1 MRLLDASACEFRGRY
16 LGVVFF
22 LLASLMGCATESKWP
37 GVGAMHS
44 GPSVGCPPIMSPY
57 GDYRANY
64 GKRRRAVIA
73 SNLAIDHPHSGV
85 DIEVPVGTA
94 VLAAAPGTISGIRWN
109 TQWLNSESLGTR
121 MVVYHGKDLD
131 GLHVFTTY
139 LHLSKRVK
147 EPGEKVERGEAIA
160 LSGEGTNVP
169 HLHFGLWRLPVGPRF
184 DGAVPLQGPAM
195 QGHFDAA
202 IEGRQQS
209 LIYSDPA
216 LFWLNPKNPSYV
228 ATSEYPALPIRLTY
242 PVACNR
248 K

>member
-1 MRLLDASACEFRGRY
+1 MLSLKHCFKNSH
-16 LGVVFF
+16 
-22 LLASLMGCATESKWP
+22 LASVFCCVTLLGCATETKWP

-44 GPSVGCPPIMSPY
+44 GPSVGCPSIMSPY

-64 GKRRRAVIA
+64 GKRPRPV
-73 SNLAIDHPHSGV
+73 SAIDYPHPGV
-85 DIEVPVGTA
+85 DIDVPVGTA
-94 VLAAAPGTISGIRWN
+94 VLAAAPGTISGVRWN
-109 TQWLNSESLGTR
+109 SQWQNNESLGTR

-139 LHLSKRVK
+139 LHLSKRLK

-160 LSGEGTNVP
+160 LSGEGTRVP

-184 DGAVPLQGPAM
+184 DGAVPFQSSAM

-202 IEGRQQS
+202 IQNRQQS

-228 ATSEYPALPIRLTY
+228 ATSEYPTLPIRLTY
-242 PVACNR
+242 PVACD
-248 K
+248 KK